1 MKTNIELSV
10 EQYLNLKRQ
19 MEELEKQLE
28 PIKKDLEEHAKAQP
42 EKTFIALGHKVSLV
56 DATREHFELK
66 KAKEVIAS
74 DVLSPFIKDI
84 HYTQLRVK

>member
-1 MKTNIELSV
+1 MSNKIEMSV

-19 MEELEKQLE
+19 IEELEKQLE
-28 PIKKDLEEHAKAQP
+28 PVKKELEEHAKVQP
-42 EKTFIALGHKVSLV
+42 EKTFMALGHKVSLV

-66 KAKEVIAS
+66 KAKEIIAS
-74 DVLSPFIKDI
+74 EVLLPFIKDI

>member
-1 MKTNIELSV
+1 MNNIEISL
-10 EQYLNLKRQ
+10 EQYLSLKRQ

-28 PIKKDLEEHAKAQP
+28 PIKKELENHAKEQP
-42 EKTFIALGHKVSLV
+42 EKTFTVLGHKVSLV

-66 KAKEVIAS
+66 KAKEVLAS
-74 DVLSPFIKDI
+74 EILLPFIKDI